1 MVLVP
6 REPTEAMAYAGARS
20 LIDGQESRPGSS
32 WAEEAARA
40 YRAMLAAAPQPNHQG
55 ILNSSQ
61 PAAQPVIDHAEASG
75 GIEGG
80 PQEDRIEAA
89 YWRFDARR
97 KGYEQWKKAPMSERD
112 AFKAELRNALEAEKV
127 RAEMRLVARGW
138 QPAAQPEPMARFC
151 PGCGSVGPVPEKY
164 RDCCPDGDKARMI
177 PEALARHC
185 RDLFQLA
192 LSAPGDAL
200 HPQQPAA
207 QPASAE
213 PVAEVTGEWHSKHIA
228 WLPGSPD
235 LPLGAKLYT
244 LPRDPAEVMRLAED
258 AQRWRFWRQHWQL
271 LTRMEVARP
280 AGIDLS
286 RRGVY
291 SPDEMD
297 EVTDAALARAVG
309 AAE

>member
-1 MVLVP
+1 MTDYVTVP
-6 REPTEAMAYAGARS
+6 REQLDLLLMARGWFEGDPSGALGEIEHRVK
-20 LIDGQESRPGSS
+20 
-32 WAEEAARA
+32 
-40 YRAMLAAAPQPNHQG
+40 AMLAAAPQPNSQG
-55 ILNSSQ
+55 SLDGS
-61 PAAQPVIDHAEASG
+61 PAALPKYKVTVINNEHPD
-75 GIEGG
+75 GI
-80 PQEDRIEAA
+80 PL
-89 YWRFDARR
+89 
-97 KGYEQWKKAPMSERD
+97 EQWMRRSAAAAPQ
-112 AFKAELRNALEAEKV
+112 
-127 RAEMRLVARGW
+127 